1 MLKLKNDIL
10 DSIKKFTL
18 LDDTFMTKVF
28 ENDIECTQFILRIIF
43 NDDKIK
49 VKEVTTQKRIKNL
62 QGRDLQLDILAE
74 KADGTKFN
82 VEVQNENKGAIPQ
95 RARYHMS
102 ILDSNSLPAGK
113 YFNALPDN
121 YVIFITKND
130 VLNAN
135 LPIYHIHRTIDET
148 GKSFADGSHII
159 YVNSKI
165 QDDTPLGRLMHDFC
179 CKDPEK
185 MHYKELADK
194 TRYFKQETEGLKTMG
209 NVMEQ
214 LIKKREK
221 EYGNVM
227 EQLMKKREREMAK
240 KYELKIAKVEAKV
253 AKEKAKAEAKAAE
266 EKAKAEAKAAEEKA
280 KAEAKAAEEKAKAEA
295 KAAKAEKIAF
305 AMEMFK
311 NHESMEKILL
321 YTKLSQ
327 KEVAALAAKV
337 SA

>member
-1 MLKLKNDIL
+1 
-10 DSIKKFTL
+10 
-18 LDDTFMTKVF
+18 
-28 ENDIECTQFILRIIF
+28 
-43 NDDKIK
+43 
-49 VKEVTTQKRIKNL
+49 
-62 QGRDLQLDILAE
+62 
-74 KADGTKFN
+74 
-82 VEVQNENKGAIPQ
+82 
-95 RARYHMS
+95 
-102 ILDSNSLPAGK
+102 
-113 YFNALPDN
+113 
-121 YVIFITKND
+121 
-130 VLNAN
+130 
-135 LPIYHIHRTIDET
+135 
-148 GKSFADGSHII
+148 
-159 YVNSKI
+159 
-165 QDDTPLGRLMHDFC
+165 MHDFC

-185 MHYKELADK
+185 MYYKELADK

-280 KAEAKAAEEKAKAEA
+280 KA
-295 KAAKAEKIAF
+295 AKAEKIAF

>member
-1 MLKLKNDIL
+1 MLKLKSDVL

-28 ENDIECTQFILRIIF
+28 ENDKECTQFLLRIIF
-43 NDDKIK
+43 DDDKIK
-49 VKEVTTQKRIKNL
+49 VKEVTTQRRIKNL

-74 KADGTKFN
+74 KADGTLFN
-82 VEVQNENKGAIPQ
+82 VEVQNENRGAIPQ

-102 ILDSNSLPAGK
+102 ILDSNSLPEGK

-165 QDDTPLGRLMHDFC
+165 QDETPLGKLMHDFC
-179 CKDPEK
+179 CKDPDD
-185 MHYKELADK
+185 MHYKKLADK
-194 TRYFKQETEGLKTMG
+194 TRYFKQEQEGLKTMG
-209 NVMEQ
+209 D
-214 LIKKREK
+214 
-221 EYGNVM
+221 VM
-227 EQLMKKREREMAK
+227 EQLMKKREREYGEVMQNLMKKREREAVERTTK
-240 KYELKIAKVEAKV
+240 KYELKLAKAE
-253 AKEKAKAEAKAAE
+253 AKAEAKAA
-266 EKAKAEAKAAEEKA
+266 K
-280 KAEAKAAEEKAKAEA
+280 EKAKAEA
-295 KAAKAEKIAF
+295 KAAKAEKVSF
-305 AMEMFK
+305 VKKMLK
-311 NHESMEKILL
+311 NNESIEKIML
-321 YTKLSQ
+321 YSDLSQ
-327 KEVAALAAKV
+327 KEVRALAAKL

>member
-1 MLKLKNDIL
+1 MMLKLKSDIL

-28 ENDIECTQFILRIIF
+28 ENDIECTQFLLRIIF
-43 NDDKIK
+43 DDDKIK

-74 KADGTKFN
+74 KADGTQFN
-82 VEVQNENKGAIPQ
+82 VEVQNENRGAIPQ

-102 ILDSNSLPAGK
+102 VLDSNSLPTGK

-130 VLNAN
+130 VLAGK
-135 LPIYHIHRTIDET
+135 LPIYHIERIVTEN
-148 GKSFADGSHII
+148 GKTFADGSHII

-165 QDDTPLGRLMHDFC
+165 QDDTPLGKLMHDFR

-209 NVMEQ
+209 D
-214 LIKKREK
+214 
-221 EYGNVM
+221 VM
-227 EQLMKKREREMAK
+227 EQLMKKREREAIERTTK
-240 KYELKIAKVEAKV
+240 KYELKV
-253 AKEKAKAEAKAAE
+253 AKAEAKAAK
-266 EKAKAEAKAAEEKA
+266 EK
-280 KAEAKAAEEKAKAEA
+280 A

-311 NHESMEKILL
+311 NHESIEKILL

-327 KEVAALAAKV
+327 REVAALAAKL

>member
-1 MLKLKNDIL
+1 MMLKLKSDVL

-28 ENDIECTQFILRIIF
+28 ENDKECTQLLLRIIF

-49 VKEVTTQKRIKNL
+49 VKEVITQKRIKNL

-74 KADGTKFN
+74 KADGTLFN
-82 VEVQNENKGAIPQ
+82 VEVQNENRGAIPQ

-148 GKSFADGSHII
+148 GKRFADGSHII

-165 QDDTPLGRLMHDFC
+165 QDDTPLGKLMHDFR

-185 MHYKELADK
+185 MHYKKLADR

-209 NVMEQ
+209 DVMEQ
-214 LIKKREK
+214 LMKKRER
-221 EYGNVM
+221 EYGEVM
-227 EQLMKKREREMAK
+227 QNLMKKREREMAK
-240 KYELKIAKVEAKV
+240 KYELKIARAEAKA
-253 AKEKAKAEAKAAE
+253 AKEKAKV
-266 EKAKAEAKAAEEKA
+266 
-280 KAEAKAAEEKAKAEA
+280 EAKAAEEKAKAEA

-311 NHESMEKILL
+311 NHESIEKILL

-327 KEVAALAAKV
+327 REVAALATKL

>member
-1 MLKLKNDIL
+1 MLKLKSDVL

-28 ENDIECTQFILRIIF
+28 ENDKECTQFLLRIIF
-43 NDDKIK
+43 DDDKIK
-49 VKEVTTQKRIKNL
+49 VKEVTTQRRIKNL

-74 KADGTKFN
+74 KADGTLFN
-82 VEVQNENKGAIPQ
+82 VEVQNENRGAIPQ

-102 ILDSNSLPAGK
+102 ILDSNSLPEGK

-130 VLNAN
+130 VLKGK
-135 LPIYHIHRTIDET
+135 LPIYHIERTITEN
-148 GKSFADGSHII
+148 GKAFADGSHII

-165 QDDTPLGRLMHDFC
+165 QDDTPLGKLMHDFR

-185 MHYKELADK
+185 MHYKKLADR

-214 LIKKREK
+214 L
-221 EYGNVM
+221 
-227 EQLMKKREREMAK
+227 MKKREREAVERTTK
-240 KYELKIAKVEAKV
+240 KYELKV
-253 AKEKAKAEAKAAE
+253 AKAEAKAN
-266 EKAKAEAKAAEEKA
+266 
-280 KAEAKAAEEKAKAEA
+280 KAAEEKAKAEA
-295 KAAKAEKIAF
+295 KAAKAEKVSF
-305 AMEMFK
+305 VKKMLK
-311 NHESMEKILL
+311 NNESIEKIML
-321 YTKLSQ
+321 YSDMSQ
-327 KEVAALAAKV
+327 NEVRALAAKL

>member
-1 MLKLKNDIL
+1 
-10 DSIKKFTL
+10 
-18 LDDTFMTKVF
+18 
-28 ENDIECTQFILRIIF
+28 
-43 NDDKIK
+43 
-49 VKEVTTQKRIKNL
+49 
-62 QGRDLQLDILAE
+62 
-74 KADGTKFN
+74 
-82 VEVQNENKGAIPQ
+82 
-95 RARYHMS
+95 
-102 ILDSNSLPAGK
+102 
-113 YFNALPDN
+113 
-121 YVIFITKND
+121 
-130 VLNAN
+130 
-135 LPIYHIHRTIDET
+135 
-148 GKSFADGSHII
+148 
-159 YVNSKI
+159 
-165 QDDTPLGRLMHDFC
+165 MHDFC

-240 KYELKIAKVEAKV
+240 KYELKIAKAEEKV
-253 AKEKAKAEAKAAE
+253 AKEKAKAEAKAA
-266 EKAKAEAKAAEEKA
+266 KAER
-280 KAEAKAAEEKAKAEA
+280 
-295 KAAKAEKIAF
+295 IAF

-311 NHESMEKILL
+311 NHESVEKILL

>member
-1 MLKLKNDIL
+1 MMLKLKSDIL

-28 ENDIECTQFILRIIF
+28 ENDIECTQFMLRIIF
-43 NDDKIK
+43 DDDKIK

-74 KADGTKFN
+74 KADGTQFN
-82 VEVQNENKGAIPQ
+82 VEVQNENRGAIPQ

-148 GKSFADGSHII
+148 GKRFADGSHII

-165 QDDTPLGRLMHDFC
+165 QDDTPLGKLMHDFR

-185 MHYKELADK
+185 MHYEELADK
-194 TRYFKQETEGLKTMG
+194 IRYFKQETEGLKTMG
-209 NVMEQ
+209 D
-214 LIKKREK
+214 
-221 EYGNVM
+221 VM
-227 EQLMKKREREMAK
+227 EQLMKKREREAVERTTK
-240 KYELKIAKVEAKV
+240 KYKLKVE
-253 AKEKAKAEAKAAE
+253 KAEK
-266 EKAKAEAKAAEEKA
+266 
-280 KAEAKAAEEKAKAEA
+280 
-295 KAAKAEKIAF
+295 KAAKAANDEKVSFVKKMLKNNESIEKI
-305 AMEMFK
+305 M
-311 NHESMEKILL
+311 L
-321 YTKLSQ
+321 YSDLTQ
-327 KEVAALAAKV
+327 NEIRTLAAKL

>member
-1 MLKLKNDIL
+1 MMLKLKSDIL

-28 ENDIECTQFILRIIF
+28 ENDIECTQFLLRIIF
-43 NDDKIK
+43 DDDKIK

-74 KADGTKFN
+74 KADGTQFN
-82 VEVQNENKGAIPQ
+82 VEVQNENRGAIPQ

-102 ILDSNSLPAGK
+102 VLDSNSLPTGK

-130 VLNAN
+130 VLAGK
-135 LPIYHIHRTIDET
+135 LPIYHIERIVTEN
-148 GKSFADGSHII
+148 GKTFADGSHII

-165 QDDTPLGRLMHDFC
+165 QDDTPLGKLMHDFR

-209 NVMEQ
+209 D
-214 LIKKREK
+214 
-221 EYGNVM
+221 VM
-227 EQLMKKREREMAK
+227 EQLMKKREREAIERTTK
-240 KYELKIAKVEAKV
+240 KYELKV
-253 AKEKAKAEAKAAE
+253 
-266 EKAKAEAKAAEEKA
+266 
-280 KAEAKAAEEKAKAEA
+280 A

-311 NHESMEKILL
+311 NHESIEKILL

-327 KEVAALAAKV
+327 REVAALAAKL

>member
-1 MLKLKNDIL
+1 MMLKLKSDVL

-28 ENDIECTQFILRIIF
+28 EEDNECTQFLLRIIF
-43 NDDKIK
+43 DDDKIK

-74 KADGTKFN
+74 KADGTQFN
-82 VEVQNENKGAIPQ
+82 VEVQNENRGAIPQ

-102 ILDSNSLPAGK
+102 VLDSNSLPTGK

-130 VLNAN
+130 VLQGN

-148 GKSFADGSHII
+148 GKRFADGSHII

-165 QDDTPLGRLMHDFC
+165 QDDTPLGRLMHDFR

-185 MHYKELADK
+185 MYYKELAEK

-209 NVMEQ
+209 DVMEQ
-214 LIKKREK
+214 LI
-221 EYGNVM
+221 
-227 EQLMKKREREMAK
+227 KKREREMAK
-240 KYELKIAKVEAKV
+240 KYELKIAK
-253 AKEKAKAEAKAAE
+253 AAE
-266 EKAKAEAKAAEEKA
+266 EKAKAEAKAAKV
-280 KAEAKAAEEKAKAEA
+280 EAKAAKEKAKAEA

-311 NHESMEKILL
+311 NNESMEKILL
-321 YTKLSQ
+321 YTKLSK
-327 KEVAALAAKV
+327 KEVVALAAKL

>member
-1 MLKLKNDIL
+1 MLKLKSDVL

-28 ENDIECTQFILRIIF
+28 ENDKECTQFLLRIIF
-43 NDDKIK
+43 DDDKIK
-49 VKEVTTQKRIKNL
+49 VKEVTTQRRIKNL

-74 KADGTKFN
+74 KADGTLFN
-82 VEVQNENKGAIPQ
+82 VEVQNENRGAIPQ

-102 ILDSNSLPAGK
+102 ILDSNSLPEGK

-148 GKSFADGSHII
+148 GKRFPDGSHII

-165 QDDTPLGRLMHDFC
+165 QDDTPLGKLMHDFR

-185 MHYKELADK
+185 MYYKELADR

-209 NVMEQ
+209 D
-214 LIKKREK
+214 
-221 EYGNVM
+221 VM
-227 EQLMKKREREMAK
+227 EQLMKKREREAVEK
-240 KYELKIAKVEAKV
+240 LTRKYELKIAKSKVRVAKAKLKV
-253 AKEKAKAEAKAAE
+253 AKAKLEVEKVKCNVDKGKIKIAKVNIRVAKAKLKVARAKLKLVKLKAA
-266 EKAKAEAKAAEEKA
+266 
-280 KAEAKAAEEKAKAEA
+280 
-295 KAAKAEKIAF
+295 
-305 AMEMFK
+305 
-311 NHESMEKILL
+311 
-321 YTKLSQ
+321 
-327 KEVAALAAKV
+327 
-337 SA
+337 